1 MKRLGK
7 LVDRATESD
16 RRFFE
21 RFPHRQHRVRHSHR
35 GEIGQNEI
43 VEGKPLTPPAGFRWF
58 TAVRNVY
65 SGARLRIF
73 TLNAEAAE
81 IDLDEATARRNS
93 SSSSRRLS
101 RGSWKRGCAR
111 RTARCSHEPASPPT
125 APACRDVRG
134 RALESAVHRHHW
146 ILRRRH
152 AGRGFCRQQKTGGDA
167 EAIARD
173 EAVVISLA
181 LQHGVA
187 AEAIR
192 HAVTRN
198 GNGAPSSI
206 LGAVID
212 ALAATT
218 PFPKGGAR

>member
-1 MKRLGK
+1 M
-7 LVDRATESD
+7 
-16 RRFFE
+16 
-21 RFPHRQHRVRHSHR
+21 
-35 GEIGQNEI
+35 
-43 VEGKPLTPPAGFRWF
+43 
-58 TAVRNVY
+58 
-65 SGARLRIF
+65 
-73 TLNAEAAE
+73 
-81 IDLDEATARRNS
+81 
-93 SSSSRRLS
+93 SRR
-101 RGSWKRGCAR
+101 
-111 RTARCSHEPASPPT
+111 
-125 APACRDVRG
+125 
-134 RALESAVHRHHW
+134 ALPQ
-146 ILRRRH
+146 RRRAETFAVVH
-152 AGRGFCRQQKTGGDA
+152 WNQLFTVTIGFFDDGTPGEVFVDSKKTGGDA

-173 EAVVISLA
+173 AAVVISLA